1 MLPPL
6 SRLMLVDG
14 AYGEQLAAS
23 EAPRITTTL
32 LVRVGAVIAL
42 IAALVVFVSR
52 RILFPHQKRAPTLTE
67 INTRLNRNENG
78 GTGVVFR
85 KWRSRLFP
93 PPVFGDED
101 ELAEAEREAELE
113 QAEAAAARN
122 KESQPNGDAAARDK
136 WSYRSKPVPE
146 GLRTG
151 ITPPPAKRVRI
162 VEPELE
168 ELELLR
174 ELWSS
179 PEMQAMT
186 GSSGIGGF
194 RRTRDFYSRSQGG
207 SAVVKR
213 PGASAGGA
221 AATVAESGSL
231 IPATKSDDDEGVP
244 VVAGPLSSSK
254 VKSVQRLRDSVQST
268 ASPHLARPNSLSPA
282 PIHRR
287 HRTLSP
293 TSASAAA
300 GGRSGSP
307 AFIVGSQ
314 SSAAKAS
321 PNRRRALSPG
331 VASTS
336 GARSGSPGGAA
347 MDVTGPRWIKVRHL
361 AAGPRNPQD
370 STSDSAAGAADS
382 SEHETTDDDAS
393 ADEVSDRLVPDA
405 AAAAAATNG
414 TATPPSSSLSSVLH
428 TLTGMDALASA
439 LDAPSSDV
447 ETEGVVVTYSDDG
460 QRIEV
465 PIPSP
470 ATSVLSGGESPQ
482 ESPTPGPHHHR
493 PLPTKSA
500 VAVHITPSSPPP
512 RAATPLPPLS
522 DEAPESPTS
531 PSPLK
536 NGVSAATAATEE
548 ASTLASKNDGSVS
561 QSDTTRTASSTTS
574 AASESSA
581 LSPSPCVAAQDR
593 RLSLRV
599 QQTLRDKR
607 QKRHGSPVSIGSH
620 GSSETVTSSPPVPL
634 SA

>member
-1 MLPPL
+1 MY
-6 SRLMLVDG
+6 
-14 AYGEQLAAS
+14 A
-23 EAPRITTTL
+23 T
-32 LVRVGAVIAL
+32 
-42 IAALVVFVSR
+42 AALVVFVSR
-52 RILFPHQKRAPTLTE
+52 RILFPHQKRALTLTE

-85 KWRSRLFP
+85 KWRNRLFP

-113 QAEAAAARN
+113 QAEAAAAARN
-122 KESQPNGDAAARDK
+122 KDSQPNGDAATRDK
-136 WSYRSKPVPE
+136 WSYTSKPTPE
-146 GLRTG
+146 GLRSCLRKQHAGADATAFAPHSVDSTRPDTPDTTG
-151 ITPPPAKRVRI
+151 SPRSAGTTPPPAKRVRI

-244 VVAGPLSSSK
+244 IVAGPPSSK
-254 VKSVQRLRDSVQST
+254 VKSVQRLRDSVQS
-268 ASPHLARPNSLSPA
+268 AAPHHPARPNSLSPA
-282 PIHRR
+282 PAYRR

-293 TSASAAA
+293 TSASTGA
-300 GGRSGSP
+300 GGRAGSP
-307 AFIVGSQ
+307 SFIVGSQ

-336 GARSGSPGGAA
+336 GVRTVSPGGGAA
-347 MDVTGPRWIKVRHL
+347 ADVVGPRWLKTRHL
-361 AAGPRNPQD
+361 AAAPRNTQD
-370 STSDSAAGAADS
+370 STSDSAAGAVDS

-393 ADEVSDRLVPDA
+393 ADEVSDRIVPDA
-405 AAAAAATNG
+405 AAATTNG
-414 TATPPSSSLSSVLH
+414 TSTPPPSSLSSVLH
-428 TLTGMDALASA
+428 TLTGMDAVATA
-439 LDAPSSDV
+439 LDAPSSNS
-447 ETEGVVVTYSDDG
+447 ETGSVIVKYSGDERADAS
-460 QRIEV
+460 V
-465 PIPSP
+465 PSP
-470 ATSVLSGGESPQ
+470 AGSLLSGGESPQ
-482 ESPTPGPHHHR
+482 ESPTPGPHHHHHHHH
-493 PLPTKSA
+493 PTKSA
-500 VAVHITPSSPPP
+500 VAVHVTPSSPPVG
-512 RAATPLPPLS
+512 AATPLPPLS

-531 PSPLK
+531 PSPSPHK
-536 NGVSAATAATEE
+536 NGFPTAAEE
-548 ASTLASKNDGSVS
+548 ASTLASKNDGSIS
-561 QSDTTRTASSTTS
+561 PSDTARTASSTTS
-574 AASESSA
+574 AASSSA

>member
-1 MLPPL
+1 M
-6 SRLMLVDG
+6 
-14 AYGEQLAAS
+14 
-23 EAPRITTTL
+23 
-32 LVRVGAVIAL
+32 
-42 IAALVVFVSR
+42 
-52 RILFPHQKRAPTLTE
+52 
-67 INTRLNRNENG
+67 
-78 GTGVVFR
+78 FR
-85 KWRSRLFP
+85 KWRNRLFP

-113 QAEAAAARN
+113 EAEAAVAAATARN
-122 KESQPNGDAAARDK
+122 KDSQPNGDAAARDK
-136 WSYRSKPVPE
+136 WSYTSKPGPE
-146 GLRTG
+146 GLRSCLRKRHAGVDATASFDTSAPHSTDSTRPG
-151 ITPPPAKRVRI
+151 TPVNAGPLRPAGTPPPPAKRVRI

-194 RRTRDFYSRSQGG
+194 RRTRDFYSKSQGG

-244 VVAGPLSSSK
+244 VVAGPPALK
-254 VKSVQRLRDSVQST
+254 VKPVQRLRDSVHS
-268 ASPHLARPNSLSPA
+268 AAPYSARPNSLSPA
-282 PIHRR
+282 PTHRR

-293 TSASAAA
+293 TCASAGA

-336 GARSGSPGGAA
+336 GTRTISPGGGGAA
-347 MDVTGPRWIKVRHL
+347 ADVVGPRWIKTRHL

-370 STSDSAAGAADS
+370 LTSDSAAGAADS

-393 ADEVSDRLVPDA
+393 ADEVVDQLVPD
-405 AAAAAATNG
+405 AAATNG
-414 TATPPSSSLSSVLH
+414 TATPPPSSLSSVLH
-428 TLTGMDALASA
+428 TLTGMDALATA
-439 LDAPSSDV
+439 LDAPSSNR
-447 ETEGVVVTYSDDG
+447 EIEGIVVKYSDGG
-460 QRIEV
+460 QHGEV
-465 PIPSP
+465 SDPSP

-482 ESPTPGPHHHR
+482 ESPTPISHHHHHHYR
-493 PLPTKSA
+493 PTKSA
-500 VAVHITPSSPPP
+500 VAVHVTPSSPPS

-522 DEAPESPTS
+522 DEAPESPTW
-531 PSPLK
+531 PSPLQK
-536 NGVSAATAATEE
+536 GVSAAVAAHTDT
-548 ASTLASKNDGSVS
+548 SASKKDWPIS
-561 QSDTTRTASSTTS
+561 QCDATRTPSSSPSAASST
-574 AASESSA
+574 A

-620 GSSETVTSSPPVPL
+620 GSCETVASPPVPL

>member
-1 MLPPL
+1 
-6 SRLMLVDG
+6 
-14 AYGEQLAAS
+14 
-23 EAPRITTTL
+23 
-32 LVRVGAVIAL
+32 
-42 IAALVVFVSR
+42 
-52 RILFPHQKRAPTLTE
+52 
-67 INTRLNRNENG
+67 
-78 GTGVVFR
+78 
-85 KWRSRLFP
+85 
-93 PPVFGDED
+93 
-101 ELAEAEREAELE
+101 
-113 QAEAAAARN
+113 
-122 KESQPNGDAAARDK
+122 
-136 WSYRSKPVPE
+136 
-146 GLRTG
+146 
-151 ITPPPAKRVRI
+151 
-162 VEPELE
+162 
-168 ELELLR
+168 
-174 ELWSS
+174 
-179 PEMQAMT
+179 
-186 GSSGIGGF
+186 
-194 RRTRDFYSRSQGG
+194 
-207 SAVVKR
+207 
-213 PGASAGGA
+213 
-221 AATVAESGSL
+221 
-231 IPATKSDDDEGVP
+231 
-244 VVAGPLSSSK
+244 
-254 VKSVQRLRDSVQST
+254 
-268 ASPHLARPNSLSPA
+268 
-282 PIHRR
+282 
-287 HRTLSP
+287 
-293 TSASAAA
+293 
-300 GGRSGSP
+300 
-307 AFIVGSQ
+307 
-314 SSAAKAS
+314 
-321 PNRRRALSPG
+321 
-331 VASTS
+331 
-336 GARSGSPGGAA
+336 

-599 QQTLRDKR
+599 QQTLRDER